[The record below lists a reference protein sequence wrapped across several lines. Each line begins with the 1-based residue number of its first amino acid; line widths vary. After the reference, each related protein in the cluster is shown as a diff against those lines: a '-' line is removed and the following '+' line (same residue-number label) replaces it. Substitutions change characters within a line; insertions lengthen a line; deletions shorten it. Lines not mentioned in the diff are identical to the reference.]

1 MTHNLKKTRTQ
12 LWGSKLNGSKLFLDV
27 DDNHVGKGILGDAWL
42 RDVDQADRNTLQET
56 DIRQAAI
63 ELDKLSKM
71 CAK

>member
-1 MTHNLKKTRTQ
+1 MGKQTKWFQ
-12 LWGSKLNGSKLFLDV
+12 VMCVDV

-42 RDVDQADRNTLQET
+42 RNEDRADRNALQET
-56 DIRQAAI
+56 DICQAAI